1 MAIFAS
7 GMKTKASDIL
17 KYTIG
22 ALIAG
27 ALLWLAL
34 RNVQWKLV
42 VEGLEHCK
50 WGFILLMLAAN
61 LASLALRTIRWRL
74 LVKPVAPGERPGT
87 IFNAYCIGNM
97 FNSLLPG
104 SGELIRCGFIRSSEA
119 SYQKVLGTVLTERIW
134 DAISIVILVIIALLA
149 GSGEFASFC
158 HQRIWMPMANGFST
172 KWWIIPAAL
181 LLIAVLVL
189 LFRKFKARSA
199 FLQKV
204 GHFFSGLWD
213 GFLSFRNMEGKGT
226 FLLLT
231 VGIWGLYW
239 FGMHCVLWAMPEL
252 CHLQATDSL
261 MLTAV
266 GNLASVVPAP
276 GSIGAYHFLIAAAIS
291 QIYNATWE
299 TGLLYAVLNHEPIL
313 ISHLILGAVCYILE
327 KASKKRNG
335 RSSVKKD

>member
-42 VEGLEHCK
+42 GEGLAHCK

-74 LVKPVAPGERPGT
+74 LVKPVAPGERRGT

-134 DAISIVILVIIALLA
+134 DAISIVVLVIIALLA

-158 HQRIWMPMANGFST
+158 HERIWMPMANGFST
-172 KWWIIPAAL
+172 KWCPGRAVQEIQGKKRLPAEGGPFLQRAMGRIPLLPQYGGKGNIPASDNRDMGAL
-181 LLIAVLVL
+181 LV
-189 LFRKFKARSA
+189 
-199 FLQKV
+199 
-204 GHFFSGLWD
+204 
-213 GFLSFRNMEGKGT
+213 RNA
-226 FLLLT
+226 LR
-231 VGIWGLYW
+231 
-239 FGMHCVLWAMPEL
+239 
-252 CHLQATDSL
+252 
-261 MLTAV
+261 AV
-266 GNLASVVPAP
+266 GDAGALPPA
-276 GSIGAYHFLIAAAIS
+276 G
-291 QIYNATWE
+291 
-299 TGLLYAVLNHEPIL
+299 
-313 ISHLILGAVCYILE
+313 
-327 KASKKRNG
+327 
-335 RSSVKKD
+335 D